1 LEEELTLRENI
12 IKDDIKLKKI
22 NLIINDVDKEEEE
35 EMNKKSK
42 EVICPICKEC
52 IKRKIN
58 NYSIYLNECKNNDRI
73 DNILITEFEN
83 K

>member
-1 LEEELTLRENI
+1 
-12 IKDDIKLKKI
+12 
-22 NLIINDVDKEEEE
+22 
-35 EMNKKSK
+35 MNKKSK
-42 EVICPICKEC
+42 EVICPKCKEY

-58 NYSIYLNECKNNDRI
+58 NYSIYLNECKNNDII

>member
-1 LEEELTLRENI
+1 
-12 IKDDIKLKKI
+12 
-22 NLIINDVDKEEEE
+22 
-35 EMNKKSK
+35 M
-42 EVICPICKEC
+42 
-52 IKRKIN
+52 KIN